1 METRY
6 NYAAVGFF
14 VIAFGLIGIAFSIWL
29 LFGDPTMDYDRYHVD
44 MSESVSGLVADASV
58 TYLGVPVGRVRS
70 IGLHPDDPSRV
81 RLDLQVRRDTPV
93 KTDTTAT
100 LRAQGVTG
108 LYYVELQGGTKEAP
122 LLKEASDRDIP
133 KIESV
138 PSMLAQ
144 LEFAATDLLDDVTRA
159 LDRLSALLSEENVGS
174 ITATLDNIEQL
185 SGTIADSRPE
195 IDDAIR
201 DAGRSMADLRRLTG
215 SLAERTGDIDRI
227 LTGFS
232 TAADGMA
239 VAGEDLPVV
248 MEDVKAITGDLR
260 ETSRELNRL
269 VSSGSTGMEQISSTT
284 VTDINQLVYEM
295 RDTLDSLKRVS
306 RQLEDNPNSLIFGEP
321 PREPGPGEER

>member
-6 NYAAVGFF
+6 NYAAVGLF

-29 LFGDPTMDYDRYHVD
+29 LFGDPTADYDRYHVD

-81 RLDLQVRRDTPV
+81 RLELQVRRDTPV

-122 LLKEASDRDIP
+122 LLREITDEEIP
-133 KIESV
+133 VIESV

-144 LEFAATDLLDDVTRA
+144 LEFAATDLLDDFTSV
-159 LDRLSALLSEENVGS
+159 LDRLTALLSKRNVES
-174 ITATLDNIEQL
+174 ISATLDNIERL
-185 SGTIADSRPE
+185 SGVMADGKPE
-195 IDDAIR
+195 IDGAIR
-201 DAGRSMADLRRLTG
+201 DASRSMADLRRLTG
-215 SLAERTGDIDRI
+215 SLADRTEDIDRI

-232 TAADGMA
+232 KAADGMA
-239 VAGEDLPVV
+239 VVGDDMPAV
-248 MEDVKAITGDLR
+248 MADVKAITGDLR

-269 VSSGSTGMEQISSTT
+269 VSSGSTGVEQFSSTT

-295 RDTLDSLKRVS
+295 RSTLDTLKQVS
-306 RQLEDNPNSLIFGEP
+306 RQLEEQPNSLIFGET
-321 PREPGPGEER
+321 PREPGPGEGR

>member
-6 NYAAVGFF
+6 NYAAVGLF
-14 VIAFGLIGIAFSIWL
+14 VIAFGLIGTGFSIWL
-29 LFGDPTMDYDRYHVD
+29 LFGDPTMDYDRYQVD

-122 LLKEASDRDIP
+122 LLKEASDKEIP
-133 KIESV
+133 LIESV

-144 LEFAATDLLDDVTRA
+144 LEFAATDLLGDVTDA
-159 LDRLSALLSEENVGS
+159 LDRLTALLSEKNVES
-174 ITATLDNIEQL
+174 ISATLDNIEQL
-185 SGTIADSRPE
+185 SGTIADSRSE
-195 IDDAIR
+195 IDGAIR

-215 SLAERTGDIDRI
+215 NLAERTDDIDRI

-232 TAADGMA
+232 KAADGMA
-239 VAGEDLPVV
+239 VAGDDLPVV

-269 VSSGSTGMEQISSTT
+269 VSSGSSGMEKFSSTT

-306 RQLEDNPNSLIFGEP
+306 RRLEEQPNSLIFGER

>member
-14 VIAFGLIGIAFSIWL
+14 VIAFGLLGIAFSIWL
-29 LFGDPTMDYDRYHVD
+29 LFGDPTMDYDRYQVD

-58 TYLGVPVGRVRS
+58 TYLGVPVGRVRR

-81 RLDLQVRRDTPV
+81 RLELEVRRDTPV

-108 LYYVELQGGTKEAP
+108 LYYVELQGGSKEAP
-122 LLKEASDRDIP
+122 LLKEASEREIP

-144 LEFAATDLLDDVTRA
+144 LEFAATDLLDDVTRV

-174 ITATLDNIEQL
+174 ITATLDDIQEL
-185 SGTIADSRPE
+185 SGVIADRGPE
-195 IDDAIR
+195 IDGAIR
-201 DAGRSMADLRRLTG
+201 DAGRSMADLRRLTD

-227 LTGFS
+227 LSGFS
-232 TAADGMA
+232 KAADGA
-239 VAGEDLPVV
+239 AAAGEDLPVV

-269 VSSGSTGMEQISSTT
+269 VSSGSTGMEQFSSTT

-306 RQLEDNPNSLIFGEP
+306 RQLEEQPNSLIFGET

>member
-6 NYAAVGFF
+6 NYAAVGLF
-14 VIAFGLIGIAFSIWL
+14 VIAFGLVGIAFSIWL
-29 LFGDPTMDYDRYHVD
+29 LFGDPTVDYDNYHVD

-70 IGLHPDDPSRV
+70 IGLHPDNPSRV
-81 RLDLQVRRDTPV
+81 RLELQVRRGTPV

-122 LLKEASDRDIP
+122 LLREITDEEIP
-133 KIESV
+133 VIESV

-144 LEFAATDLLDDVTRA
+144 LEFAATDLLDDFTSV
-159 LDRLSALLSEENVGS
+159 LDRLTALLSDRNVES
-174 ITATLDNIEQL
+174 ISATLDNIERL
-185 SGTIADSRPE
+185 SGVMADGRPE
-195 IDDAIR
+195 IDGAIR
-201 DAGRSMADLRRLTG
+201 DASRSMADLRRLTG
-215 SLAERTGDIDRI
+215 SLAGRMDDIDRI

-232 TAADGMA
+232 KAADGMA
-239 VAGEDLPVV
+239 VVGDDMPMV

-269 VSSGSTGMEQISSTT
+269 VSSGSTGMEQFSSTT

-295 RDTLDSLKRVS
+295 RNTLDSLKRVS
-306 RQLEDNPNSLIFGEP
+306 RQLEEQPNSLIFGET
-321 PREPGPGEER
+321 PREPGPGEDR